1 MANVVQLTISST
13 PVSPQFDFPNVAWF
27 PGMNVLDVLTLA
39 DATVEDNFT
48 FSVLYGS
55 LFGAFV
61 SEINGVP
68 GGSSGFWMLYINGQ
82 LASSG
87 ISESLILDP
96 NWTIEFRFE
105 APPAGHKQVL
115 AFEAAKPAGEVPDG
129 S

>member
-1 MANVVQLTISST
+1 MANVVQLLISST
-13 PVSPQFDFPNVAWF
+13 PVSPQYDFPNVAWF

-48 FSVLYGS
+48 FGVLYGS
-55 LFGAFV
+55 LYGAFV
-61 SEINGVP
+61 SQINGVS
-68 GGSSGFWMLYINGQ
+68 GGSSGYWMLYINGQ

-105 APPAGHKQVL
+105 SPPANHKQVL
-115 AFEAAKPAGEVPDG
+115 AFEAAKPAGEG
-129 S
+129 A